1 MTISRE
7 QGLVVFQCDGKRC
20 AEILETDTSDFYS
33 ALDILHEESDWATRK
48 IKGEWMHV
56 CPDCQEAENALAL

>member
-7 QGLVVFQCDGKRC
+7 CGIIVFQCDGKRC
-20 AEILETDTSDFYS
+20 PEIFDSGERDFNIALEDFKKTDWT
-33 ALDILHEESDWATRK
+33 IRN
-48 IKGEWMHV
+48 INGEWFHI